1 MEINCFL
8 KIYEESELSS
18 LILHWIG
25 RANSSSHTLTG
36 VENSQTLS
44 VHLWQRAANAASTLP
59 SPPVSSS
66 MLHLGFSHL
75 CLPPHF
81 LHAAPAPSSSSGAS
95 GHLIPNP
102 NPSAAAAP
110 VVLLPLCSSSS
121 ACPPSSAG
129 GVTGCFVLD
138 CWKIRIPHHPVN
150 CTFI

>member
-1 MEINCFL
+1 MLVSVTGSGNELFL
-8 KIYEESELSS
+8 KIYEESGLSS
-18 LILHWIG
+18 LNLLWIG
-25 RANSSSHTLTG
+25 RANSCSHTLTG

-44 VHLWQRAANAASTLP
+44 VHLWQRAANAASSLP

-102 NPSAAAAP
+102 DCRRCSGCLLAPFLVLFRLPSILCRRGHR
-110 VVLLPLCSSSS
+110 LLCPRLLEDQDPSSS
-121 ACPPSSAG
+121 C
-129 GVTGCFVLD
+129 
-138 CWKIRIPHHPVN
+138 
-150 CTFI
+150 